1 MNKGFFIVCE
11 GLDCAGKTT
20 VIKQAIEYLK
30 KDNFPVSYSKG
41 LKSNTLAGKISN
53 IFPTTASLLTELLY
67 LDNAYVKP
75 SLEKGD
81 NIIQDRWYNS
91 VLSHN
96 PENIKDKL
104 LEKTLVP
111 YLSKPDMLIYFSVS
125 LDERIKRLKQKT
137 RTRDHEILWRNPA
150 IIRQKEERYI
160 SYYNNFNG
168 SKAVLDTTNASV
180 EESGY
185 RLYEIIKSNITYL
198 SDK

>member
-20 VIKQAIEYLK
+20 VIRQAMEYLK

-53 IFPTTASLLTELLY
+53 IFPSTASLLTELLY

-75 SLEKGD
+75 SLEKGN
-81 NIIQDRWYNS
+81 NIIQDRWHYS

-96 PENIKDKL
+96 PENKIDKL
-104 LEKTLVP
+104 LEKILVP
-111 YLSKPDMLIYFSVS
+111 HLSKPDMLIYFSVS

-137 RTRDHEILWRNPA
+137 KTRDHEILWQNPGL
-150 IIRQKEERYI
+150 INQKEERFI
-160 SYYNNFNG
+160 RYYNDFQG
-168 SKAVLDTTNASV
+168 PKAVLDTTNAQV

-185 RLYEIIKSNITYL
+185 RLYELIRQLYQ
-198 SDK
+198 